1 MAWADAKRVLK
12 VRTNAD
18 TPNDAQTAIDFGAE
32 GIGLTRTEHMFF
44 AADRIM
50 KFRKMIMSDTVEER
64 EAALEGIEPFQKD
77 DFKGIYKAMQ
87 ERPVYLCL
95 LGPSSAWS
103 LPTQRKNLHSGEMTG
118 KVWKNEN
125 QCTQSA

>member
-1 MAWADAKRVLK
+1 MLK

-87 ERPVYLCL
+87 ERPVTIRL
-95 LGPSSAWS
+95 LDP
-103 LPTQRKNLHSGEMTG
+103 PLHEFMPI
-118 KVWKNEN
+118 
-125 QCTQSA
+125 